1 MNEVLLDMEVETPEG
16 PLEIKVW
23 RSERDGAVVVSV
35 DTPSWEDGYDGPDM
49 GPQLRLW
56 LNEALLHHGVEA
68 DLLVYGRT

>member
-1 MNEVLLDMEVETPEG
+1 MNEVLLDVEVDTPEG

-35 DTPSWEDGYDGPDM
+35 DTPSWEDGYAVVHPG

-56 LNEALLHHGVEA
+56 LNDALLHHGVETSNH
-68 DLLVYGRT
+68 DLTE

>member
-23 RSERDGAVVVSV
+23 RSETDGAVVVSV
-35 DTPSWEDGYDGPDM
+35 DTPSWEDGYTGPDM

-56 LNEALLHHGVEA
+56 LNDALLHHGVEA